1 MKKIR
6 RHRIQDTGTATPGGE
21 GNLKDNGDWRFQ
33 RECGKRVQNVGYV
46 PGRGG
51 SRLYGHWSLYNSGI
65 LFKKVKYKITSR
77 NVGMKMKIYVL
88 IEWESITNYK
98 FERADKY
105 HKHHKNPEK

>member
-51 SRLYGHWSLYNSGI
+51 SRLYGH
-65 LFKKVKYKITSR
+65 
-77 NVGMKMKIYVL
+77 
-88 IEWESITNYK
+88 
-98 FERADKY
+98 
-105 HKHHKNPEK
+105 